1 MQQYYTP
8 NEVAETLRVTRRAVY
23 EWLQTGR
30 LRGLRAG
37 NRWRIR
43 PEDVEAFTVADPHM
57 KQTSVD
63 IAAEW
68 AARVD
73 AAFGKF
79 AGFPGCVDE
88 FLRRK
93 HEDIE
98 WESRRW
104 ADRGPKG

>member
-1 MQQYYTP
+1 MQRLYTP
-8 NEVAETLRVTRRAVY
+8 EEVAETLRVTRRAVY
-23 EWLQTGR
+23 DWLKTGR

-43 PEDVEAFTVADPHM
+43 AEDVEAFTQADRSEGGP
-57 KQTSVD
+57 
-63 IAAEW
+63 AAETAAKR

-79 AGFPGCVDE
+79 AGLPGSVDE

-98 WESRRW
+98 WENRR
-104 ADRGPKG
+104 REEPEE

>member
-1 MQQYYTP
+1 MKKLYTP
-8 NEVAETLRVTRRAVY
+8 EEVAETLRVTRRAVY
-23 EWLQTGR
+23 EWLKTGR
-30 LRGLRAG
+30 LRGVRAG

-43 PEDVEAFTVADPHM
+43 PEDVEAFTQADRN
-57 KQTSVD
+57 D
-63 IAAEW
+63 RRAAMDTAAAR

-79 AGFPGCVDE
+79 AGFPGSVDE

-98 WESRRW
+98 WENRRW
-104 ADRGPKG
+104 EEPEG